1 MSCLVWN
8 FRLSSFS
15 TFSRRRVI
23 AIKDHESMTFPSVMQ
38 NPCYVSAQVMKDLK
52 PRKEQLKGVQA
63 GSPEL
68 MFCEDQRG
76 SCPDGCV

>member
-1 MSCLVWN
+1 
-8 FRLSSFS
+8 
-15 TFSRRRVI
+15 
-23 AIKDHESMTFPSVMQ
+23 MTFPSVMQ